1 MSIGIDLRM
10 FRPLDTRSRAVA
22 LVLLCGVIA
31 IGTLTWFSY
40 KLDWEWQIS
49 LRNQEATGGSAMQ
62 VIAAERA
69 KQLCE
74 HMLWAVTLWAA
85 SAVLVFIRSKDWLV
99 MFFWLLGMILLFA
112 QLEGTLLYTR
122 DLVLSMG
129 FRS

>member
-49 LRNQEATGGSAMQ
+49 LRNQEATGGSGMQ